1 MEQQATANELYLT
14 IWQHLHANQHKL
26 AYKLLDKLSQLAP
39 QWSET
44 YFTRAYIALLAK
56 SYPLAFENFQK
67 ILLQKPQHLT
77 ALAGKALCLLHLGE
91 FTGSLLI
98 AKKLLQEEHNDPIY
112 WHMLSELFHASGEL
126 DSYLSCCQ
134 KLTALIPNNA
144 NMLANLSEAL
154 RYTGDYLESEKI
166 VNKALTLAPG
176 NATMLYNR
184 SHIRKQS
191 KDKNHIEQL
200 KTILSKQLSQQHE
213 MQLCYALAKELEDI
227 GEYQQAFDYLK
238 RGSQLRRNSSNYNV
252 ASDIATM
259 RHIQKT
265 FSSDKFDTFTAGYE
279 TEEPLFIMGLP
290 RTGTTLLERI
300 IASHT
305 DVFAAGELQNFS
317 GVLIKALSQQNPGI
331 KLNKQLSVDLAC
343 KLNWQALG
351 QSYLASTRPR
361 TGHSKHFI
369 DKMPINYLYLGLI
382 AQALPQ
388 AKIIL
393 VQRHPLDACYAI
405 YKTLFA
411 QVYPYSYCLQD
422 LGHYYVA
429 WYKLMTHWQ
438 QCRPDNLIT
447 VNYEDLVHDTQ
458 ATTSELLQFCKL
470 PWQQQCLDFHSLKT
484 GVATASASQVR
495 QPIYNSSIGKW
506 KHVENELAP
515 LIDILNKANIPF

>member
-1 MEQQATANELYLT
+1 MDQQATANDLYLT
-14 IWQHLHANQHKL
+14 IWQHLHANRQGPAKKL
-26 AYKLLDKLSQLAP
+26 FAELSQIAP

-44 YFTRAYIALLAK
+44 FFTGAYIALLAK
-56 SYPLAFENFQK
+56 AYPQALKGFQK
-67 ILLQKPQHLT
+67 TLQQKPRHLT

-91 FTGSLLI
+91 FTGAVLM
-98 AKKLLQEEHNDPIY
+98 ANKLLQEQHSDPIY

-126 DSYLSCCQ
+126 DSYLNCCE
-134 KLTALIPNNA
+134 KLTTLIPNNA

-154 RYTGDYLESEKI
+154 RYTGDYSQAETT
-166 VNKALTLAPG
+166 VNKALALAPG

-191 KDKNHIEQL
+191 KDHNHIEPL
-200 KTILSKQLSQQHE
+200 KTALSQQPASQHQ

-227 GEYQQAFDYLK
+227 GDYQQAFSYLK
-238 RGSQLRRNSSNYNV
+238 RGSQIRKNNSNYTV
-252 ASDIATM
+252 DSDIATM
-259 RHIQKT
+259 AQIQAT
-265 FSSDKFDTFTAGYE
+265 FSRDNFNSFTTGHK

-300 IASHT
+300 IASHS

-317 GVLIKALSQQNPGI
+317 GVLIKALIQQNPGI
-331 KLNKQLSVDLAC
+331 KLNKQQSVQLANE
-343 KLNWQALG
+343 LNWQALG
-351 QSYLASTRPR
+351 KSYLASTRPR

-393 VQRHPLDACYAI
+393 LQRHPLDACYAI

-422 LGHYYVA
+422 LGNYYVA
-429 WYKLMTHWQ
+429 WHKLMTHWQ

-447 VNYEDLVHDTQ
+447 IQYENLVHNTE
-458 ATTSELLQFCKL
+458 ATTRELLQFCKL
-470 PWQQQCLDFHSLKT
+470 PWQQQCLNFHTLKT
-484 GVATASASQVR
+484 SVATASASQVR
-495 QPIYNSSIGKW
+495 QPIYSSSIGKW
-506 KHVENELAP
+506 KHVEDELAP
-515 LIDILNKANIPF
+515 LIDILNKANIPL